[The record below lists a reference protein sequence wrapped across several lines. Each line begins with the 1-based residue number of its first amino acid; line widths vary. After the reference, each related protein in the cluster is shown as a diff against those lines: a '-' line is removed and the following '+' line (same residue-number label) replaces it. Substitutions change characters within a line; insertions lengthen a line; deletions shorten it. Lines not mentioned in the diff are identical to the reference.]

1 MNYTIDASIFV
12 AAVRDQEVQY
22 QASLEFLDHAQTQG
36 AVILCPSLVLAEC
49 AAAIARPTGDVA
61 LAEKLVALIENF
73 PGLNL
78 IAVTSSLARRAAQI
92 ATSQQLRG
100 ADAIYVAVAEASGA
114 LLVTWDG
121 EMLTQGAGIVSVSI
135 PQAWLDSQSS
145 IS

>member
-1 MNYTIDASIFV
+1 
-12 AAVRDQEVQY
+12 
-22 QASLEFLDHAQTQG
+22 
-36 AVILCPSLVLAEC
+36 LAEC